1 MDSWGKEAA
10 LIESLDHLVLN
21 VADIEAT
28 VSFYCGVLGMERVTF
43 AGGRTALSFGRQK
56 INLHQQGREF
66 EPKARH
72 PMPGSADLCFVSAW
86 PLERVTDRLNAAGTV
101 IEEGP
106 VARTGARGPIISL
119 YVRDPDGNLVE
130 ISNYPIESD

>member
-1 MDSWGKEAA
+1 
-10 LIESLDHLVLN
+10 LIESLDHLVLT
-21 VADIEAT
+21 VADIEAS
-28 VSFYCGVLGMERVTF
+28 VAFYCGVLGMERVIF

-66 EPKARH
+66 EPKAQV
-72 PMPGSADLCFVSAW
+72 PTSGSADLCFVTSW
-86 PLERVTDRLNAAGTV
+86 PLEHVQARLARASIA

-106 VARTGARGPIISL
+106 VPRTGAMGPIISL

-130 ISNYPIESD
+130 ISRYQTESD